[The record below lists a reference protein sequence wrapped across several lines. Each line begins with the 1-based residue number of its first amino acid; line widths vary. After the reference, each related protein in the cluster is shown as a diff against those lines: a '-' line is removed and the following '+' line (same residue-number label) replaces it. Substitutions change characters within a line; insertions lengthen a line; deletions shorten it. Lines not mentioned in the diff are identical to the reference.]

1 MPTTQPTFITV
12 REFKEMPASQQKF
25 ITVREFVAALDGS
38 VNKNTVYAA
47 LRRKE
52 IPSVRIGRRWL
63 IPEDALTQMLWW
75 PLNRADA
82 SPIPHQPE
90 KS

>member
-1 MPTTQPTFITV
+1 MSTKQPTFITV
-12 REFKEMPASQQKF
+12 RELKEMPANQQKF
-25 ITVREFVAALDGS
+25 ITVREFIEALGGRVS
-38 VNKNTVYAA
+38 KNTVYAA

-75 PLNRADA
+75 PLNRTNA

>member
-1 MPTTQPTFITV
+1 MSTKQPT
-12 REFKEMPASQQKF
+12 F

-75 PLNRADA
+75 PSNGASA
-82 SPIPHQPE
+82 SPLPHQSE

>member
-1 MPTTQPTFITV
+1 MSTKQPTFITV
-12 REFKEMPASQQKF
+12 K
-25 ITVREFVAALDGS
+25 EFVAALNGS

-47 LRRKE
+47 LHRKE

-75 PLNRADA
+75 PSNGASA
-82 SPIPHQPE
+82 SPLPHQSE

>member
-1 MPTTQPTFITV
+1 MSTKQPT
-12 REFKEMPASQQKF
+12 F
-25 ITVREFVAALDGS
+25 ITVREFVAALNGS

-47 LRRKE
+47 LHRKE
-52 IPSVRIGRRWL
+52 IPSVRFGRRWL

-75 PLNRADA
+75 PSNGASA
-82 SPIPHQPE
+82 SPLPHQSE

>member
-1 MPTTQPTFITV
+1 MSTEQPT
-12 REFKEMPASQQKF
+12 F
-25 ITVREFVAALDGS
+25 ITVREFVAALNGS
-38 VNKNTVYAA
+38 VNKDTVYAA
-47 LRRKE
+47 LHRKE

-75 PLNRADA
+75 PSNGADA
-82 SPIPHQPE
+82 SPIPHHPE

>member
-1 MPTTQPTFITV
+1 MPTT
-12 REFKEMPASQQKF
+12 F
-25 ITVREFVAALDGS
+25 ITVREFVAALNGS

-47 LRRKE
+47 LHRKE

-63 IPEDALTQMLWW
+63 IPEDALTQMLSWSS
-75 PLNRADA
+75 NGASA
-82 SPIPHQPE
+82 SPIPHQSE

>member
-1 MPTTQPTFITV
+1 MSTKQPT
-12 REFKEMPASQQKF
+12 F
-25 ITVREFVAALDGS
+25 ITVREFVAALNGS

-47 LRRKE
+47 LHRKE

-75 PLNRADA
+75 PSNGASA
-82 SPIPHQPE
+82 SPLPHQSE

>member
-1 MPTTQPTFITV
+1 MTTEQPT
-12 REFKEMPASQQKF
+12 F

-63 IPEDALTQMLWW
+63 IPEDALTQMLAW
-75 PLNRADA
+75 PRNGPKTLYEVFTGEIAPP
-82 SPIPHQPE
+82 SQ
-90 KS
+90 

>member
-1 MPTTQPTFITV
+1 MSTKQPT
-12 REFKEMPASQQKF
+12 F
-25 ITVREFVAALDGS
+25 ITVREFVAALNGS

-47 LRRKE
+47 LHRKE

-75 PLNRADA
+75 PLNRTNA

>member
-1 MPTTQPTFITV
+1 MSTKQPT
-12 REFKEMPASQQKF
+12 F

-63 IPEDALTQMLWW
+63 IPEDALTQMLAW
-75 PLNRADA
+75 PRNGADPAANA

>member
-1 MPTTQPTFITV
+1 MTTEQPTFITV
-12 REFKEMPASQQKF
+12 K
-25 ITVREFVAALDGS
+25 EFVAALDGS

-52 IPSVRIGRRWL
+52 IPSVRIGKKWL
-63 IPEDALTQMLWW
+63 IPEDALTQMLAW
-75 PLNRADA
+75 PRNGADA
-82 SPIPHQPE
+82 SSIPDQPP

>member
-1 MPTTQPTFITV
+1 MAKGGVEKTTEQPTFITV
-12 REFKEMPASQQKF
+12 K
-25 ITVREFVAALDGS
+25 EFVAALDGS

-63 IPEDALTQMLWW
+63 IPEDALTQMLRW
-75 PLNRADA
+75 PLNRTNA
-82 SPIPHQPE
+82 SPIPDQPE

>member
-1 MPTTQPTFITV
+1 MVKGEEEMSTKQPT
-12 REFKEMPASQQKF
+12 F
-25 ITVREFVAALDGS
+25 ITVREFVAALNGS

-47 LRRKE
+47 LHRKE

-75 PLNRADA
+75 PSNGADA

>member
-1 MPTTQPTFITV
+1 MSTDQPTFITV
-12 REFKEMPASQQKF
+12 K
-25 ITVREFVAALDGS
+25 EFVAALGGG

-52 IPSVRIGRRWL
+52 IPSVRIGKKWL
-63 IPEDALTQMLWW
+63 IPEDALTQMLAW
-75 PLNRADA
+75 PRNGADA
-82 SPIPHQPE
+82 SSIPDQPP

>member
-1 MPTTQPTFITV
+1 MSTKQPT
-12 REFKEMPASQQKF
+12 F

-47 LRRKE
+47 LHRKE

-75 PLNRADA
+75 PRNGADT
-82 SPIPHQPE
+82 SPIPHQSE

>member
-1 MPTTQPTFITV
+1 MTTKQPTFITV
-12 REFKEMPASQQKF
+12 K
-25 ITVREFVAALDGS
+25 EFVAALNGS

-47 LRRKE
+47 LHRKE

-63 IPEDALTQMLWW
+63 IPEDALTQMLSWSR
-75 PLNRADA
+75 NGSDT
-82 SPIPHQPE
+82 SPIPHQSE

>member
-1 MPTTQPTFITV
+1 MSTEQPT
-12 REFKEMPASQQKF
+12 F
-25 ITVREFVAALDGS
+25 ITVREFVAALNGS

-47 LRRKE
+47 LHRKE

-63 IPEDALTQMLWW
+63 IPEDALTQMLAW
-75 PLNRADA
+75 PRNGASA